1 MQSCLQGPGGQI
13 WGDINGSGFKDMERC
28 THMTNRQT
36 IRCSSCIKFGI
47 YCTSTPG
54 SAPPEGNPSRC
65 LQGNGT
71 KAEPRLHR
79 TAGSAGNHPP
89 VPSSHEIT
97 WRKVKAFSPWDQYA
111 DDTRSP
117 SPLLSLILTPQ
128 FHNLLSIR
136 GAPSGTGIKVSQK
149 RINPDK
155 TEVMM
160 RVRSKYLRNV
170 ASVRLSLVGT

>member
-13 WGDINGSGFKDMERC
+13 WGDINGSGFKDMERG

-111 DDTRSP
+111 DDTRSS

-170 ASVRLSLVGT
+170 ASVRLCLS

>member
-1 MQSCLQGPGGQI
+1 MQSYLQGPGGQI
-13 WGDINGSGFKDMERC
+13 WGNINRSGFKDMERG

-36 IRCSSCIKFGI
+36 IRCSSCIKYGI
-47 YCTSTPG
+47 CCTSTPG
-54 SAPPEGNPSRC
+54 SVPIEGNPSCC

-71 KAEPRLHR
+71 KGEPWLHPAAE
-79 TAGSAGNHPP
+79 SAGNHPP

-97 WRKVKAFSPWDQYA
+97 RRKVKVFSPWDQYV

-128 FHNLLSIR
+128 FHNLFSIR
-136 GAPSGTGIKVSQK
+136 GAPSGMGIKVSQK

-170 ASVRLSLVGT
+170 ASVRLCLS